1 MAGIYLHIPFCK
13 QACYY
18 CDFYFSTNQEL
29 RGEMTDAMIR
39 ELHIQKSYL
48 GGENVTTIYFGGGT
62 PSVLSEAEI
71 SNLLRSI
78 RALFPV
84 SFGAEIT
91 VEANPDDLT
100 PEKLNAF
107 AAAGINRLSIGIQ
120 SFHDSELRFMNRAHS
135 GVDAIRSVN
144 DARNA
149 GFKNI
154 SIDLIYGMIDQSLE
168 KWKATIAT
176 TLHLAPEH
184 ISAYSLTIEEKTV
197 FGKWAKQG
205 KLKALSDDLSAEH
218 LTVLIDSLERAGYE
232 QYEVSNFAR
241 PGFISR
247 HNSNYWKNE
256 KYLGIG
262 PSAHSFDLETRQF
275 NIANNALYLGAI
287 KAGKVPFQKEAL
299 TAEDRIND
307 YILTGLRTKW
317 GIDLKKLSLEF
328 NDNLI
333 DRCSPYIQHLMTAG
347 LAERLEDTLILT
359 RAGKMLADKIAVDL
373 FLVNSD

>member
-39 ELHIQKSYL
+39 ELHIQKAYL
-48 GGENVTTIYFGGGT
+48 RGENVTTIYFGGGT

-84 SFGAEIT
+84 SFDAEIT

-176 TLHLAPEH
+176 ALHLAPEH